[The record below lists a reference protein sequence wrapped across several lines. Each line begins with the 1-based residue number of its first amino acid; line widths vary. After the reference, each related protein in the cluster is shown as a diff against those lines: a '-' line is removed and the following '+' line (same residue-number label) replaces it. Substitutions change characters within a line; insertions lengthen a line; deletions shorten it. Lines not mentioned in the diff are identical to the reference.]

1 MYKERKRKKKKDK
14 EESTTLGT
22 VQEKANSR
30 KEYTNELD
38 PAQSVEN
45 PIDNDNQQ
53 RGVDVVQRYGM

>member
-1 MYKERKRKKKKDK
+1 MYKEKKNK
-14 EESTTLGT
+14 EEEITTLGT